1 MNFEIGE
8 GVYAIRCSATNSYY
22 YGNTNDI
29 RTRYSKHNWYLK
41 RGRHPNRKLQE
52 DFNRFGVEAFEFI
65 MIAGSRNKEERA
77 ILEYLLITEG
87 RDEGQ
92 SVYNAYLPVLG
103 YGGKQKALKDAVV
116 RNDYTDIIV
125 RNYLQEVA

>member
-41 RGRHPNRKLQE
+41 RG
-52 DFNRFGVEAFEFI
+52 
-65 MIAGSRNKEERA
+65 
-77 ILEYLLITEG
+77 
-87 RDEGQ
+87 Q

-103 YGGKQKALKDAVV
+103 YDGKQKELKDAVV